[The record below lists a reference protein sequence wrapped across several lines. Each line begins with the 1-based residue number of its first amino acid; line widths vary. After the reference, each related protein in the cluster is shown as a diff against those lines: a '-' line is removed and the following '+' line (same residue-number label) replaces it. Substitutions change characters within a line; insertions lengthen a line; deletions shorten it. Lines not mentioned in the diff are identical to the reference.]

1 MEYTPELT
9 DKEIEEVHNHFEERL
24 TLYKN
29 RGLDFGKYRKFILDK
44 LSPLEGSILEL
55 GTGTGYT
62 TVSLAKEGYRFI
74 SIDTDEEALKTTAS
88 RLAHE
93 NLLPNVKFYVMDAT
107 RLDFDNNS
115 FDSVIA
121 VNLLHH
127 VAKIEELLSEADRVL
142 CAKGKMVISDF
153 NAKGRE
159 VIDSVHN
166 EEGRSH
172 EHPIADRGQI
182 RSFFDKKG
190 YMIEE
195 FENTGH
201 WILIAEEK
209 RI

>member
-1 MEYTPELT
+1 MEYTPKLT
-9 DKEIEEVHNHFEERL
+9 DKEIEEVHEHFEERL
-24 TLYKN
+24 TVYRN
-29 RGLDFGKYRKFILDK
+29 RGLDFDKYRKFILDK
-44 LSPLEGSILEL
+44 VSPLEGSILEL

-62 TVSLAKEGYRFI
+62 TVSLAKEGYKFS
-74 SIDTDEEALKTTAS
+74 SIDTDKEALKTTAL

-93 NLLPNVKFYVMDAT
+93 KLLPNVKFYIMDAIH
-107 RLDFDNNS
+107 LDFDNNS

-121 VNLLHH
+121 INLLHH

-142 CAKGKMVISDF
+142 CVKGKMVISDF
-153 NAKGRE
+153 NEKGRE
-159 VIDSVHN
+159 IIDSVHK

-190 YMIEE
+190 YKIEE

-201 WILIAEEK
+201 WILIAEK
-209 RI
+209 KQL